1 MSGWYG
7 LIELVL
13 VFGLVLGWALWELYT
28 TRTYKAPPAKPQ
40 DDEPA

>member
-13 VFGLVLGWALWELYT
+13 VFGLVLGWAFWELHK
-28 TRTYKAPPAKPQ
+28 TRNYKPPAKK
-40 DDEPA
+40 DDQQG

>member
-13 VFGLVLGWALWELYT
+13 VFGLVLGWGFWELYKT
-28 TRTYKAPPAKPQ
+28 HNYKPPVKPE
-40 DDEPA
+40 DDGSV